1 MAGRRFETT
10 RWSLVL
16 AVRDRESPDAAA
28 ALATLCETYWYP
40 VYAFIRRSGR
50 SSDDAR
56 DLTQAFFTRVLEK
69 GYFGQARQERGR
81 FRSFLL
87 SSVRHFLANEHDWL
101 HARKRGGDV
110 PHLSLEVARGE
121 DVYQIDPVDDATPER
136 LYDQRWARTVLD
148 AAMARIKRR
157 YEKTGR
163 ADLWRRLLPYLTGDE
178 PASYAALAT
187 ETGATE
193 GSLRVAVHRLRQQYA
208 AALRD
213 VIGETVETPDQVEDE
228 LRHLLASVGR

>member
-1 MAGRRFETT
+1 MAGHRFETT

-28 ALATLCETYWYP
+28 ALATLCESYWYP

-87 SSVRHFLANEHDWL
+87 ASVRHFLANEHDWQQ
-101 HARKRGGDV
+101 ARKRGGAV
-110 PHLSLEVARGE
+110 THLSLEVARGE

-148 AAMARIKRR
+148 AAMARTKRR

-178 PASYAALAT
+178 PASYAALAAQ
-187 ETGATE
+187 TGATE
-193 GSLRVAVHRLRQQYA
+193 GSLRIAVHRLRQQYA